1 MITKGVLSLETTNE
15 QRETME
21 QPPMHESESPFQ
33 QYEEQAVMEVNM
45 VEVQEICNEEDEML
59 KSVAA
64 V

>member
-1 MITKGVLSLETTNE
+1 MGEVEWDCSKLIEN
-15 QRETME
+15 
-21 QPPMHESESPFQ
+21 
-33 QYEEQAVMEVNM
+33 MEVNM